1 MCEVVFAGVGKS
13 MAVWYRNGEQ
23 IGTVTSDSNVI
34 FENRNYTAEQPVPE
48 VGFLIMSNITKDD
61 EGLYWC
67 RHAET
72 GVVGDVFSL
81 KVAYVDAIPADK
93 YIEVLVG
100 KSGNCEKSGVM
111 YEIECRACKGKYIG
125 ETGRVLLARINE
137 HLAVHIGNDFAV
149 MWKILSYET
158 GISSRKALKM
168 FWICARDPVMNYRKE
183 SLSIRN
189 DPRWVPRFPT
199 LGEQVALMCPIPK
212 AVPQPTINWLLNGEP
227 VAHTSTDAHAFPNGT
242 LIIRHFTPAH
252 NGVYECVVWNFA
264 SRTSSQVT
272 IDSKKAAARNA
283 FASNS
288 SNTRCSLL
296 FRSSVLWFLVGCLVT
311 SCSVLI
317 YLLCALVLI
326 RPTPRATMVPSMW
339 ARSNPLLG
347 PGFRKVVVPVPDF
360 ITGRLSNS
368 APSRPFEDV

>member
-1 MCEVVFAGVGKS
+1 MCPLTPLILATLFHAALSLPLLTPRKQPNEMLLPIHSTTALMCEVVFAGVGKS

-34 FENRNYTAEQPVPE
+34 FGDRNYTAEQPVPE

-93 YIEVLVG
+93 YIEVL
-100 KSGNCEKSGVM
+100 
-111 YEIECRACKGKYIG
+111 
-125 ETGRVLLARINE
+125 
-137 HLAVHIGNDFAV
+137 
-149 MWKILSYET
+149 
-158 GISSRKALKM
+158 
-168 FWICARDPVMNYRKE
+168 
-183 SLSIRN
+183 
-189 DPRWVPRFPT
+189 PRFPI

-242 LIIRHFTPAH
+242 LIIRHFTSAH

-272 IDSKKAAARNA
+272 IDSKKASARNA
-283 FASNS
+283 FASSS